1 MPTFPTTAMT
11 SVIGPNEAVVLVLGR
26 GVTDTPFQILDD
38 DENGV
43 FEIGI
48 EGKLRTIAGA
58 FWVRGPSIT
67 ADIDLI

>member
-1 MPTFPTTAMT
+1 MPTFPPTATTT
-11 SVIGPNEAVVLVLGR
+11 IVGPNQTVVLVLGR
-26 GVTDTPFQILDD
+26 GVTDPPFQILDD